1 MAQLTKALQTASMAD
16 LAHPV
21 INETGLDGAWDFT
34 LTWTPRVLAPAGASP
49 DPVAGVPL
57 EQALDKQLGLKLE
70 LEKRPIQV
78 LVIDHIDAKPSGN

>member
-1 MAQLTKALQTASMAD
+1 MAQLAAVFQEGSMGD
-16 LAHPV
+16 ITHPV
-21 INETGLDGAWDFT
+21 INETGLEGAWDFT
-34 LTWTPRVLAPAGASP
+34 VTWTPRVLAPAGASS

-78 LVIDHIDAKPSGN
+78 LVIDHIDAKPSDN